1 MFIQAYNSVTYV
13 SIPHIDSQKMGY
25 IANTVRISI
34 NKMPTPVFEFTLI
47 IVITKQNI
55 FIAYTESF
63 LFRVD

>member
-1 MFIQAYNSVTYV
+1 
-13 SIPHIDSQKMGY
+13 MGY

-34 NKMPTPVFEFTLI
+34 NKMSTPVFEFTLI

-55 FIAYTESF
+55 CIAYTESF